1 MTTCAHCHKPG
12 RVTIR
17 DVPGGASLWCCGSGE
32 CRAEV
37 LAVVLER
44 DGMAENDGRLPAKE
58 PRRER

>member
-1 MTTCAHCHKPG
+1 MTTCTHCHKPG

-17 DVPGGASLWCCGSGE
+17 DVPDGVTLWCCGSGE

-44 DGMAENDGRLPAKE
+44 DGMAENDGRLAAKE